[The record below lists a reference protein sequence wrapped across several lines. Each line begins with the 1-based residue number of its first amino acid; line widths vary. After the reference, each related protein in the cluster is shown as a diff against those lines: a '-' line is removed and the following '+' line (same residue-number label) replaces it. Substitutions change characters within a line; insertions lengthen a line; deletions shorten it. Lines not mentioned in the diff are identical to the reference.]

1 MKKALVAILLAGIG
15 TLAVADIQS
24 PPGSKY
30 TPVRKLSRALA
41 NIFYGP
47 LELTSSYQRT
57 LESEGNLEAWSYG
70 IVNGLDRAGSR
81 IGYGLYELVNFRT
94 PIYKESYR
102 PPYAS
107 DKYDTVQG
115 YTEFPA
121 TAGFTSSNYV
131 RSQSY

>member
-1 MKKALVAILLAGIG
+1 MKKALAVILLAGIA
-15 TLAVADIQS
+15 TMALADIQS

-30 TPVRKLSRALA
+30 TSVRKLSRALA

-57 LESEGNLEAWSYG
+57 LEAEGNLEAWSYG

-81 IGYGLYELVNFRT
+81 IGYGLYELVNWRT
-94 PIYKESYR
+94 PMYKESYR

-107 DKYDTVQG
+107 DKYDTVHG
-115 YTEFPA
+115 YTEYPA